1 MSFGVRN
8 FAEEACD
15 VELGQIPKL
24 HPGTLARVLFLALA
38 VLFRVPSVAQL
49 PSNPIFPGADPH
61 AVVAGNT
68 VWLYPTWNDGTPG
81 ERFFAFSSTNLTD
94 WKRHGPVLDFR
105 DVAWI
110 GDDGAP
116 KHHAWAPSVIERKG
130 RWYFYFSVGP
140 QHPTPARIGVAVGD
154 QPQGPFRDSGRPLLT
169 GGDGFEAIDPM
180 VFADPATDRCL
191 LYAGGSAGARLRV
204 FELET
209 NLVRIAKE
217 LPVATPPQ
225 FTEGVFMHH
234 HAGHYHLTYSH
245 GGWRDASYSV
255 HYATAPSPTGPWEY
269 RGVLLSSDGSHKGPG
284 HHAFFQDP
292 RTGEWLVAYHRWE
305 GQTGDGPYHGS
316 RQVCVD
322 RVTYDADGYLHPI
335 TMTGRTPPSAAQ

>member
-1 MSFGVRN
+1 MNGGIVSPVMTQRVRTPSFRFTAQACVLVLA
-8 FAEEACD
+8 FAATIGISMATEM
-15 VELGQIPKL
+15 
-24 HPGTLARVLFLALA
+24 
-38 VLFRVPSVAQL
+38 
-49 PSNPIFPGADPH
+49 PSNPLFPGADPH

-81 ERFFAFSSTNLTD
+81 ERFFAFSSTNLVD

-105 DVAWI
+105 DVSWI

-116 KHHAWAPSVIERKG
+116 RHHAWAPSVIARNG

-180 VFADPATDRCL
+180 VFTDPATDRCL

-234 HAGHYHLTYSH
+234 HAGRYHLTYSY

-269 RGVLLSSDGSHKGPG
+269 HGILLSSDSIRKGPG
-284 HHAFFQDP
+284 HHAFFRDP
-292 RTGEWLVAYHRWE
+292 RTGEWFVAYHRWE
-305 GQTGDGPYHGS
+305 GQSGDGPYRGS

-322 RVTYDADGYLHPI
+322 RVTYDANGYLQPI
-335 TMTGRTPPSAAQ
+335 SMTGGMSHSSAK

>member
-1 MSFGVRN
+1 MNGGIVSPVMT
-8 FAEEACD
+8 
-15 VELGQIPKL
+15 Q
-24 HPGTLARVLFLALA
+24 RVGRHHSVSLPR
-38 VLFRVPSVAQL
+38 RVPRLGLCGDNRHFNGNRDALESPL
-49 PSNPIFPGADPH
+49 PGADPH

-81 ERFFAFSSTNLTD
+81 ERFFAFSSTNLVD

-105 DVAWI
+105 DVSWI

-116 KHHAWAPSVIERKG
+116 RHHAWAPSVIARNG

-180 VFADPATDRCL
+180 VFTDPATDRCL

-217 LPVATPPQ
+217 LP
-225 FTEGVFMHH
+225 
-234 HAGHYHLTYSH
+234 
-245 GGWRDASYSV
+245 
-255 HYATAPSPTGPWEY
+255 
-269 RGVLLSSDGSHKGPG
+269 
-284 HHAFFQDP
+284 
-292 RTGEWLVAYHRWE
+292 
-305 GQTGDGPYHGS
+305 
-316 RQVCVD
+316 
-322 RVTYDADGYLHPI
+322 
-335 TMTGRTPPSAAQ
+335 

>member
-234 HAGHYHLTYSH
+234 HAGRYHLTYSH